1 MAYTPTT
8 WQGGDTITAEKLNNI
23 ESGISNAM
31 LDGTGLW
38 GFTKIPSNSDLN
50 DYTACGYYKYSD
62 DATAS
67 SITNCPVSS
76 AFTMR
81 VWNAL
86 GVADHDAISGQT
98 WRYRLQKLTTW
109 NGYEYI
115 RYATTGNSGTVT
127 FSAWRAVKY
136 DE

>member
-8 WQGGDTITAEKLNNI
+8 WQSGDTITAEKLNNI

-50 DYTACGYYKYSD
+50 DFTGCGYYAHGL
-62 DATAS
+62 DATVS
-67 SITNCPVSS
+67 SLAHCPASS

-86 GVADHDAISGQT
+86 GDTDHDAISGQT
-98 WRYRLQKLTTW
+98 WRYRGQEITTI
-109 NGYEYI
+109 GGDKYI
-115 RYATTGNSGTVT
+115 RIASTDGAGAVT
-127 FSAWRAVKY
+127 FSAWKTAKY
-136 DE
+136 E